1 MTEEENQ
8 EQQQNGYRALP
19 ARTPSTTTPPQAH
32 MTHPNIHSFINDAIE
47 ATNPSIR
54 HLASQSSLGSQ
65 LSGRRS
71 RSRGSRADSDVRS
84 GTTRRSV
91 RPLSTNFEEQRYPG
105 NPTLGFAKTTKPFE
119 PEIKEESKHIPISIP
134 EWKGHAHTPSTATGT
149 ATHRPST
156 GTGTASQA
164 YASDD
169 TTLFSEIPASRHSDK
184 HGDIGDAGGKTAD
197 GGNEAAAKEAG
208 EEDDETKYPGPL
220 GLFILITGIA
230 LSVFLI
236 SLDRTIITTAIPYI
250 TNEFQSY
257 SDVGWYGSAYLLT
270 ASAFQPLYGRIFGL
284 FNMKWAYLTSL
295 SMFELGS
302 LICAVAP
309 NSTALII
316 GRAIQGLGSAGILTG
331 SFVVVSHAVPLHKR
345 PLLTAVVGLM
355 FGVGATAGPLLG
367 GVFTDLVTWR
377 WCFYLNL
384 PVGGVTFISMV
395 LFFHPP
401 KKHAFMGK
409 SIWYRTLELDL
420 TGNAILL
427 GACVMLFLALQ
438 YTEERVPWSSPI
450 VIGLLTGS
458 GCSFIA
464 FTVWQWWKAD
474 GALMPPRI
482 LKQRTV
488 AASCA
493 AAFFIYS
500 AILIHTFYLPMWFQ
514 AIKND
519 SAIHSG
525 VNMIP
530 YVVANAVFSVL
541 AGIFVSKNGYF
552 TIPAIVGMVI
562 GTIGA
567 GLLST
572 ISHRTSSSMWIGYEI
587 LASAGIGMAIQQG
600 FTAVQIVLPLEEV
613 AIGTAAVVAFQSLGG
628 AIFVSVGNTILQNTL
643 SSARIP
649 GVDIQAVI
657 DAGAADFRSH
667 VPAEHLPQ
675 LLEVYNDALR
685 KVFTAAIPMAGLA
698 IVACCFLE
706 FRNVKDQG
714 KKDLETVAKARGKRE
729 EMEKAILDKHRQSTV
744 SGGYSSRD

>member
-1 MTEEENQ
+1 MLEKENT
-8 EQQQNGYRALP
+8 QQDGDRPLP
-19 ARTPSTTTPPQAH
+19 ITTPSMAH
-32 MTHPNIHSFINDAIE
+32 INHPNLQNFINEAIV
-47 ATNPSIR
+47 ATNPAIR
-54 HLASQSSLGSQ
+54 HLASQSSLESQ
-65 LSGRRS
+65 PSGRRS
-71 RSRGSRADSDVRS
+71 RGSRGDSEARS
-84 GTTRRSV
+84 GLSKGIRR
-91 RPLSTNFEEQRYPG
+91 LSTNFEEQRHPG
-105 NPTLGFAKTTKPFE
+105 RSDLGFASTTKPYE
-119 PEIKEESKHIPISIP
+119 PEKETSRMKTIP
-134 EWKGHAHTPSTATGT
+134 EWKGHRANTSSG
-149 ATHRPST
+149 
-156 GTGTASQA
+156 
-164 YASDD
+164 
-169 TTLFSEIPASRHSDK
+169 L
-184 HGDIGDAGGKTAD
+184 
-197 GGNEAAAKEAG
+197 GNEAFGRDHTALIPEVPPSRQSYKSLVVRGDG
-208 EEDDETKYPGPL
+208 EEPKTDEGDAVEAAATLTGEKDDETKYPGPL

-250 TNEFQSY
+250 SNEFRSY
-257 SDVGWYGSAYLLT
+257 ADVGWYGSAYLLT

-284 FNMKWAYLTSL
+284 FNMKWAYLSSL
-295 SMFELGS
+295 SIFELGS

-309 NSTALII
+309 NSVALIV

-331 SFVVVSHAVPLHKR
+331 SFVVVSHAVPLEKR

-377 WCFYLNL
+377 WCFYVNL
-384 PVGGVTFISMV
+384 PVGSITFISMV
-395 LFFHPP
+395 FFFHPP
-401 KKHAFMGK
+401 NKHAFMGK
-409 SIWYRTLELDL
+409 SIWYRALELDL

-427 GACVMLFLALQ
+427 GAAVMLFLALQ
-438 YTEERVPWSSPI
+438 YTEERVPWSNVR

-458 GCSFIA
+458 GCTFITFA
-464 FTVWQWWKAD
+464 VWQWWKAD

-514 AIKND
+514 AIKNN
-519 SAIHSG
+519 SAIRSG

-530 YVVANAVFSVL
+530 YVLANAIFSVL

-552 TIPAIVGMVI
+552 TVPAIVGMVI
-562 GTIGA
+562 GTVGA
-567 GLLST
+567 GFLST

-643 SSARIP
+643 SSAHIP

-657 DAGAADFRSH
+657 DAGAKNFRSV
-667 VPAEHLPQ
+667 VPPEHLPQ

-698 IVACCFLE
+698 VVACCFLE
-706 FRNVKDQG
+706 WRNVKDQS
-714 KKDLETVAKARGKRE
+714 KKDLESLAKARGKRE
-729 EMEKAILDKHRQSTV
+729 EIEKAIMEMHRYKNSVGNDTR
-744 SGGYSSRD
+744 GYSSGE